1 VLRGCILAEL
11 ALRGRIGIVNEGG
24 THRRAT
30 TALAERPIEV
40 LSQKA
45 TGEVLL
51 DETLR
56 IITGGEQASII
67 SWIDFLSGKDL

>member
-1 VLRGCILAEL
+1 MLRGCILAEL

-24 THRRAT
+24 AHRRVT
-30 TALAERPIEV
+30 TALAERPIGV

-56 IITGGEQASII
+56 IIKSGEQASII
-67 SWIDFLSGKDL
+67 NWIDFLSGKYL